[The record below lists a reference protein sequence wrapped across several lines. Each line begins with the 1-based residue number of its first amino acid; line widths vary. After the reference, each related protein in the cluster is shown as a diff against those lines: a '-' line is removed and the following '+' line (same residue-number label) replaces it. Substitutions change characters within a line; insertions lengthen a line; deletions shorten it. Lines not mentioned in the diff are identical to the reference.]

1 MVASHVVVVDSG
13 ILLAEILPRESL
25 YAQTRTIRH
34 YWLVAVFLES
44 KISKLV
50 GCIR

>member
-1 MVASHVVVVDSG
+1 MASHIVVVDAG
-13 ILLAEILPRESL
+13 ILLAEVLPGEPL
-25 YAQTRTIRH
+25 YAQASAIRH

-50 GCIR
+50 GRIR